1 MNALERLMLLTV
13 EELRVVL
20 GPDRV
25 GRDLAYAL
33 ARRYGVRLGKRLLIP
48 RRVVLA
54 LLEGRL
60 DELELETKNPAGAGG
75 ER

>member
-1 MNALERLMLLTV
+1 MENIPLLMTIPELHRLIGRERI
-13 EELRVVL
+13 
-20 GPDRV
+20 
-25 GRDLAYAL
+25 GRDALYQL
-33 ARRYGVRLGKRLLIP
+33 ARKHGVRLGKKLLIP

-60 DELELETKNPAGAGG
+60 DELEARNPAGAGG

>member
-1 MNALERLMLLTV
+1 MENIPLLMTIPELHRLIGRERI
-13 EELRVVL
+13 
-20 GPDRV
+20 
-25 GRDLAYAL
+25 GRDALYQL
-33 ARRYGVRLGKRLLIP
+33 ARKHGVRLGKKLLIP

-60 DELELETKNPAGAGG
+60 DELEAKNPAGAGG